1 MAANVR
7 WRDGGVDKNHLDVAN
22 GYVPMSLKS
31 GKILQAHK
39 TWRCSA
45 MHKRNPLAIARGFS

>member
-39 TWRCSA
+39 IWQCSVCI
-45 MHKRNPLAIARGFS
+45 KGTP